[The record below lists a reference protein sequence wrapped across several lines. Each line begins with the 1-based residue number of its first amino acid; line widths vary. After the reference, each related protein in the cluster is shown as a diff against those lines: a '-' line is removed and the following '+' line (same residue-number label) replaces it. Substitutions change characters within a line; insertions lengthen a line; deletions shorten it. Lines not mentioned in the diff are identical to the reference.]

1 MDDIY
6 ATELLRQ
13 NLTDALE
20 REDNLKQVLEAAET
34 EKQSLRNHARE
45 HKARYQKLD
54 DLLEAEE
61 AKTHAER
68 LGKQEA
74 EETTRQHRAECLKL
88 RRNEAIANQHCE
100 AAESEVINLHRD
112 LSTERAAVV
121 AAGRLSAR
129 LREELRQAEANGM
142 AAYDML
148 NTARARIFTLEQDL
162 KLATDRISVQ
172 EQQAREYEERV
183 EKERQRMAE
192 TQTTLSATTPE
203 TNNTE
208 LKYSDLMEKYTA
220 LAAEHSKCHPTDS
233 APVTNPNTAS
243 VADETQSPVLTQTTD
258 PTPSTHAQ
266 ESIRTITEN
275 NEETTTVIT
284 ATSRTAAKDRV
295 LNSPQPELPTFP
307 ERAILRPQLASVT
320 NLQVEIFKATGKIMP
335 VADTKNLRWKF
346 FWRLPGN
353 LLRFL
358 IPDSGRC

>member
-13 NLTDALE
+13 NLTDSLE
-20 REDNLKQVLEAAET
+20 REDNLKQALQAAET
-34 EKQSLRNHARE
+34 EMQSLRTHAHE

-74 EETTRQHRAECLKL
+74 EETTRQHRAEFLKL

-100 AAESEVINLHRD
+100 AAESEVINLQRD
-112 LSTERAAVV
+112 LSTERSAVV
-121 AAGRLSAR
+121 AAGQLSAR

-148 NTARARIFTLEQDL
+148 NAARARIFTLEQDIE
-162 KLATDRISVQ
+162 LATDRISVL
-172 EQQAREYEERV
+172 EQQARGYEERV

-192 TQTTLSATTPE
+192 AETTLSATTSE
-203 TNNTE
+203 TKNTE
-208 LKYSDLMEKYTA
+208 LRFSDLLEKYTA
-220 LAAEHSKCHPTDS
+220 VEAEHSKCHPTDS
-233 APVTNPNTAS
+233 PPVTNPNTAS
-243 VADETQSPVLTQTTD
+243 VADETQSPILTQTTD
-258 PTPSTHAQ
+258 PPPSTHAQ
-266 ESIRTITEN
+266 ESIHTI
-275 NEETTTVIT
+275 
-284 ATSRTAAKDRV
+284 TSRTAAKDQV

-307 ERAILRPQLASVT
+307 EKAILRPQLASVT
-320 NLQVEIFKATGKIMP
+320 NFQVEIFKATGKIMP
-335 VADTKNLRWKF
+335 VADTKNLRWKL

-358 IPDSGRC
+358 IPDSGQC

>member
-20 REDNLKQVLEAAET
+20 REDNLKQALQAAET
-34 EKQSLRNHARE
+34 EMQSLQNHVHE
-45 HKARYQKLD
+45 HKSRYQKLD

-74 EETTRQHRAECLKL
+74 EETTRQHRAEFLKL

-100 AAESEVINLHRD
+100 AAESEVINLQRD
-112 LSTERAAVV
+112 LSTERSAVV
-121 AAGRLSAR
+121 AAGQLSAR

-148 NTARARIFTLEQDL
+148 NAARARIFTLEQDL
-162 KLATDRISVQ
+162 KLATDRISVL

-192 TQTTLSATTPE
+192 AGTTLSATTSE
-203 TNNTE
+203 TKNTE
-208 LKYSDLMEKYTA
+208 LKFSDLLEKYTA
-220 LAAEHSKCHPTDS
+220 LEAEHSKCHPTDS

-243 VADETQSPVLTQTTD
+243 VADETQSPILTQTTD
-258 PTPSTHAQ
+258 PPPSTHAH
-266 ESIRTITEN
+266 ESIRTVTKN

-284 ATSRTAAKDRV
+284 ATSRTAAKDQV
-295 LNSPQPELPTFP
+295 LNSPRPELPTFP
-307 ERAILRPQLASVT
+307 EQAILRPQLASVA
-320 NLQVEIFKATGKIMP
+320 NFQVEIFKATGKIMP